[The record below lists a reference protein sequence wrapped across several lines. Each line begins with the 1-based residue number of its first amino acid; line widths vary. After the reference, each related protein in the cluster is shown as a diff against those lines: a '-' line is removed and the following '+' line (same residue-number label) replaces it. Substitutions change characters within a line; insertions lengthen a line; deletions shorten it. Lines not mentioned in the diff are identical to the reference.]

1 MGCTSSRHMAY
12 EPNQKRLKRFA
23 NGNCDIPDKRL
34 YMDDENTIQKFNL
47 REKQIFQDHG
57 EKYVSSESKID
68 NIIPSR
74 DHDAII

>member
-1 MGCTSSRHMAY
+1 MGCTSSRYAY
-12 EPNQKRLKRFA
+12 EPDENKLGRLA
-23 NGNCDIPDKRL
+23 NGMYDIPDKRL

-74 DHDAII
+74 DYDAII